1 MGKIYE
7 SIDDRVA
14 QFIRR
19 QKLFFVATAPLSAD
33 GWINLSPKGL
43 DSFRILDEK
52 TVAYLDLTGS
62 GVETIAHAKENG
74 RITVM
79 FCAFDGP
86 PNILRLYG
94 QAEVLEPNHAEFALL
109 RERFPPMPGVRSI
122 IRIDVRRIADTC
134 GYAVPKYEFVEDRK
148 QLIAYT
154 EAKGPAGMI
163 EYRRVKNAASLD
175 GLPGLDHFE
184 GEDETT

>member
-7 SIDDRVA
+7 TIEDRVA
-14 QFIRR
+14 EFIRR
-19 QKLFFVATAPLSAD
+19 QKLFFVATAPLAAD
-33 GWINLSPKGL
+33 GLINLSPKGL

-79 FCAFDGP
+79 FCAFEGA

-94 QAEVLEPNHAEFALL
+94 QAEVLEPDHADFPSL
-109 RERFPPMPGVRSI
+109 RELFPHMPGTRSI
-122 IRIDVRRIADTC
+122 IRVHVQRIADSC
-134 GYAVPKYEFVEDRK
+134 GYAVPKYEFVEDRST
-148 QLIAYT
+148 LVDYSV
-154 EAKGPAGMI
+154 AKGPEGMV
-163 EYRRVKNAASLD
+163 EYRKLKNAASLD
-175 GLPGLDHFE
+175 GLKGLDNFD
-184 GEDETT
+184 GAAT